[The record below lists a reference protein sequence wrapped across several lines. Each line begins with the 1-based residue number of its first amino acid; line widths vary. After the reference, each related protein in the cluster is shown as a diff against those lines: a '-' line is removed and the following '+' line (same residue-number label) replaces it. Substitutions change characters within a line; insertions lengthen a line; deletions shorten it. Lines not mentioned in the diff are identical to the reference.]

1 MLIAF
6 EDLHL
11 PTFAFVY
18 LSLLS
23 VNPGGKIGNV
33 GAEGRAAQAACAEGG
48 GGVRWDDL
56 FADLEAQLEA
66 AQGAELSAEVADRTR
81 HEAAQLWL
89 IDRLVPAAGHDVRL
103 QVRGAG
109 QVSGRLDSLGA
120 EWLLVSESA
129 GRQALVPVAA
139 VLSAGGL
146 GALSRAPGQESRV
159 FARLG
164 LGSALR
170 AIARDRVQVVVG
182 LVDGGA
188 VTGTV
193 DRVGADFVEV
203 AEHGPGEPRRQR
215 EVSGMRAV
223 AFAAIA
229 VVRSG

>member
-1 MLIAF
+1 MTCGC
-6 EDLHL
+6 
-11 PTFAFVY
+11 TFV
-18 LSLLS
+18 
-23 VNPGGKIGNV
+23 
-33 GAEGRAAQAACAEGG
+33 
-48 GGVRWDDL
+48 
-56 FADLEAQLEA
+56 
-66 AQGAELSAEVADRTR
+66 
-81 HEAAQLWL
+81 
-89 IDRLVPAAGHDVRL
+89 
-103 QVRGAG
+103 GAG
-109 QVSGRLDSLGA
+109 QVSGRLERVGA
-120 EWLLVSESA
+120 EWLLVSEAA

-146 GALSRAPGQESRV
+146 GALSQGAGSGDGRV

-223 AFAAIA
+223 PFAAIA